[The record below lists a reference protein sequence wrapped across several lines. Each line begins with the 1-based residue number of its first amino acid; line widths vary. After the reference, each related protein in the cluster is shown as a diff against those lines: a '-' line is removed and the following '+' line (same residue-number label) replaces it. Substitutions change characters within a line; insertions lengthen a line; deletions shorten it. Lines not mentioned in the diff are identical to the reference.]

1 MRAAGIPADAFTYE
15 ALAMGC
21 GLAGDWET
29 AEGIV
34 REMVAG
40 CAEER
45 RTAATAGV
53 ASPPPSPLSSELE
66 NTAAAA
72 VGPTAEAGGGEAAAV
87 AAGGERE
94 GGSGGSVENVPAA
107 AAAAAGDSLNR
118 KQRHRQRRR
127 REQLENGVP
136 PSPRVLHGLM
146 EAYARAGEWERAQE
160 CLDDML
166 HGSKSWAVTEVE
178 SAGGGA
184 GAEGQEGVGLRAGV
198 RPDCTSVGWAIQVRN
213 TRQLQLRRPGRGDGD
228 GVRFVRILRD
238 LCFGPAT
245 P

>member
-1 MRAAGIPADAFTYE
+1 DRPGAGGVGEEALDFLSYNTVIRACAAAGEAGEAKNTREEMRAAGIPADAYTYE

-45 RTAATAGV
+45 RAAAAGAASPLPPSSSASPSTERGTAAA
-53 ASPPPSPLSSELE
+53 E
-66 NTAAAA
+66 AAAA
-72 VGPTAEAGGGEAAAV
+72 VAPSA
-87 AAGGERE
+87 E
-94 GGSGGSVENVPAA
+94 GGTEEVAA
-107 AAAAAGDSLNR
+107 AAAAAVAGAGDSMNR

-127 REQLENGVP
+127 REQLKNGVP

-166 HGSKSWAVTEVE
+166 HGSKRWPA
-178 SAGGGA
+178 A
-184 GAEGQEGVGLRAGV
+184 GAESAADGGAREEQERV
-198 RPDCTSVGWAIQVRN
+198 
-213 TRQLQLRRPGRGDGD
+213 
-228 GVRFVRILRD
+228 
-238 LCFGPAT
+238 
-245 P
+245 